1 VHEVCQQYGGLVL
14 WRSDTEAGVPALGTA
29 EPVLVLLE
37 AGLASMLA
45 EHEAA
50 AAWSAAS
57 AADTEAAF
65 AAQNTTKW
73 RNLPVNWS
81 VFLAVNGKV
90 RSWF

>member
-1 VHEVCQQYGGLVL
+1 MTH
-14 WRSDTEAGVPALGTA
+14 TEAGSPALGTA

-57 AADTEAAF
+57 VADTEAAF
-65 AAQNTTKW
+65 AAQNTTK
-73 RNLPVNWS
+73 
-81 VFLAVNGKV
+81 
-90 RSWF
+90 